1 MKKFSKNAVWAIVII
16 FSLMVFYSLV
26 AGQFQQAKEI
36 PLSDLVAK
44 INAVEVA
51 EISIVDSTLEIKLKN
66 GEEMKAEKETE
77 AGLSET
83 LKNYNVDPEKLKE
96 IRIGVE
102 NRGMM
107 NFVLGFLLPIIGP
120 VLLIGFFIWF
130 TARQVQRGSMQ
141 AFTFG
146 QSRARL
152 ITPDNVKERVT
163 FQDIAGVKEAKEE
176 LKEIVDFLKN
186 PKKFLDIGAK
196 IPKGVLLIG
205 VPGSG
210 KTLLARAVAGEAGG
224 PFFHMSGSEFI
235 EMFVGVRAAR
245 GRDTFRLAKKAAPSI
260 IFLDEI
266 DAVGRMRGAGI
277 GGGHDEREQTLNQL
291 LVEMDGMETD
301 DRVIMIAATNRPD
314 VLDPALLRPGRFDR
328 RVLLDLP
335 DIQDRIEILK
345 IHSKNKPFDH
355 DVDLKV
361 IAQRTPGFSGAD
373 LANLVNE
380 AAIFAARQNR
390 RRIIQADLSSSI
402 EKVLL
407 GPERKSK
414 ILSEKEKKISA
425 YHEAGH
431 GLVAAS
437 LPNAYPV
444 HKITIVPRGRTGGF
458 TMKLPSEDRHYYSRS
473 QFMDEIVVSLGGYVA
488 EKMVFGD
495 LTTGAS
501 DDLKKAT
508 DIARNIVTR
517 YGMSDKIG
525 PIVLG
530 DQEELIFLGREIST
544 EKNYSEE
551 TARVVDQEVKRIL
564 DEAQKKAN
572 AIITKKRAKLDEIAQ
587 ILIERETIE
596 REEFERIIK
605 GAGAEKILTQKRTPS
620 ASPTTKPST

>member
-1 MKKFSKNAVWAIVII
+1 MKKFSKNVVWAVVII

-26 AGQFQQAKEI
+26 AGQFQETKEI
-36 PLSDLVAK
+36 PISDLVAK
-44 INAVEVA
+44 INAGEVA

-66 GEEMKAEKETE
+66 GEEMKAEKEAE

-102 NRGMM
+102 NRGVM

-152 ITPDNVKERVT
+152 ISPDNVKDRVT
-163 FQDIAGVKEAKEE
+163 FQDVAGVKEAKEE

-186 PKKFLDIGAK
+186 PKKFLEIGAK

-210 KTLLARAVAGEAGG
+210 KTLLARAVAGEAGV

-235 EMFVGVRAAR
+235 EMFVGVGASRV
-245 GRDTFRLAKKAAPSI
+245 RDTFRLAKKAAPSI

-266 DAVGRMRGAGI
+266 DAVGRMRGAGL

-328 RVLLDLP
+328 RVMLDLP

-390 RRIIQADLSSSI
+390 RRIVQLDLASSI

-431 GLVAAS
+431 GLIAAS
-437 LPNAYPV
+437 LPNADPV

-458 TMKLPSEDRHYYSRS
+458 TMKMPSEDRHYYSRS
-473 QFMDEIVVSLGGYVA
+473 QFLDEIAVSLGGYVA
-488 EKMVFGD
+488 EKIVFGD

-508 DIARNIVTR
+508 DIARNLVTR

-572 AIITKKRAKLDEIAQ
+572 AIITKKRAKLDEIAR

-596 REEFERIIK
+596 REEFEKIIK
-605 GAGAEKILTQKRTPS
+605 GGSAEKQVSQKP
-620 ASPTTKPST
+620 AVPAK

>member
-1 MKKFSKNAVWAIVII
+1 MKKFSKNAIWAVVII

-26 AGQFQQAKEI
+26 AGQFQETKEI
-36 PLSDLVAK
+36 PISDLVAK
-44 INAVEVA
+44 INAGEVA

-102 NRGMM
+102 NRGVM
-107 NFVLGFLLPIIGP
+107 NFVLGFLLPIMGP

-152 ITPDNVKERVT
+152 ITPDNAKDRVT

-210 KTLLARAVAGEAGG
+210 KTLLARAVAGEAGV

-235 EMFVGVRAAR
+235 EMFVGVGASRV
-245 GRDTFRLAKKAAPSI
+245 RDTFRLAKKAAPSI

-437 LPNAYPV
+437 LPNADPV

-473 QFMDEIVVSLGGYVA
+473 QFLDEIVVSLGGYVA
-488 EKMVFGD
+488 EKIVFAE

>member
-44 INAVEVA
+44 INAGEVA

-163 FQDIAGVKEAKEE
+163 FQDVAGIKEAKEE

-196 IPKGVLLIG
+196 IPKGALLIG

-210 KTLLARAVAGEAGG
+210 KTLLARAVAGEASV

-235 EMFVGVRAAR
+235 EMFVGVGASRV
-245 GRDTFRLAKKAAPSI
+245 RDTFRLAKKAAPSI

-266 DAVGRMRGAGI
+266 DAVGRMRGAGL
-277 GGGHDEREQTLNQL
+277 GGGHD
-291 LVEMDGMETD
+291 
-301 DRVIMIAATNRPD
+301 
-314 VLDPALLRPGRFDR
+314 
-328 RVLLDLP
+328 VLLDLP

-390 RRIIQADLSSSI
+390 RRIVQLDLASSI

-414 ILSEKEKKISA
+414 ILSDKEKKISA

-437 LPNAYPV
+437 LPNADPV
-444 HKITIVPRGRTGGF
+444 HKITIVPRGRAGGF
-458 TMKLPSEDRHYYSRS
+458 TMKMPSEDRHYYSRS
-473 QFMDEIVVSLGGYVA
+473 QFLDEIAVSLGGYVA
-488 EKMVFGD
+488 EKIVFAE

-551 TARVVDQEVKRIL
+551 TARIVDREVKRIL
-564 DEAQKKAN
+564 GEAQKKAN
-572 AIITKKRAKLDEIAQ
+572 AIITKKRAKLDEIAR
-587 ILIERETIE
+587 ILVERETIE
-596 REEFERIIK
+596 KEEFEKIIK
-605 GAGAEKILTQKRTPS
+605 GASAEKILTQKRTPS
-620 ASPTTKPST
+620 ASLVTKPST

>member
-1 MKKFSKNAVWAIVII
+1 MKKFSKNVVWAVVII

-26 AGQFQQAKEI
+26 AGQFQKTKQI
-36 PLSDLVAK
+36 PLSDLVAR
-44 INAVEVA
+44 INAGEVA
-51 EISIVDSTLEIKLKN
+51 EISVIDSTLAIKLKN
-66 GEEMKAEKETE
+66 GEEMTAEKETE

-83 LKNYNVDPEKLKE
+83 LKNYNADPEKLKE
-96 IRIGVE
+96 IQIGVE
-102 NRGMM
+102 NRGVM

-152 ITPDNVKERVT
+152 ISPDNTKDRVT
-163 FQDIAGVKEAKEE
+163 FQDVAGIKEAKEE

-210 KTLLARAVAGEAGG
+210 KTLLARAVAGEAGV

-235 EMFVGVRAAR
+235 EMFVGVGASRV
-245 GRDTFRLAKKAAPSI
+245 RDTFRLAKKAAPSI

-266 DAVGRMRGAGI
+266 DAVGRMRGAGL

-328 RVLLDLP
+328 RVMLDLP

-355 DVDLKV
+355 DVDLKI

-390 RRIIQADLSSSI
+390 RRIVQLDLASSI

-414 ILSEKEKKISA
+414 ILSDKEKKISA

-431 GLVAAS
+431 GLIAAS
-437 LPNAYPV
+437 LPNADPV
-444 HKITIVPRGRTGGF
+444 HKITIVPRGRAGGF
-458 TMKLPSEDRHYYSRS
+458 TMKMPSEDRHYYSRS
-473 QFMDEIVVSLGGYVA
+473 QFLDEIAVSLGGYVA
-488 EKMVFGD
+488 EKIVFSE

-501 DDLKKAT
+501 DDIKKAT

-572 AIITKKRAKLDEIAQ
+572 AIITKKRAKLDEIAR

-596 REEFERIIK
+596 REEFEKIMK
-605 GAGAEKILTQKRTPS
+605 GGGTEKPRAQKHL
-620 ASPTTKPST
+620 APTK

>member
-44 INAVEVA
+44 INAGEVA

-152 ITPDNVKERVT
+152 ITPDNAKERVT
-163 FQDIAGVKEAKEE
+163 FQDVAGVKEAKEE

-210 KTLLARAVAGEAGG
+210 KTLLARAVAGEAGV

-235 EMFVGVRAAR
+235 EMFVGVGASRV
-245 GRDTFRLAKKAAPSI
+245 RDTFRLAKKAAPSI

-266 DAVGRMRGAGI
+266 DAVGRMRGAGL

-390 RRIIQADLSSSI
+390 RRIVQMDLASSI

-414 ILSEKEKKISA
+414 ILSDKEKKISA

-437 LPNAYPV
+437 LPNADPV
-444 HKITIVPRGRTGGF
+444 HKITIVPRGRAGGF
-458 TMKLPSEDRHYYSRS
+458 TMKMPSEDRHYYSRS
-473 QFMDEIVVSLGGYVA
+473 QFLDEIAVSLGGYVA
-488 EKMVFGD
+488 EKIVFAE

-508 DIARNIVTR
+508 DIARNLVTR
-517 YGMSDKIG
+517 YGMSDRIG

-551 TARVVDQEVKRIL
+551 TARIVDQEVKRIL

-572 AIITKKRAKLDEIAQ
+572 AIITKKRTKLDEIAR
-587 ILIERETIE
+587 ILVERETIE
-596 REEFERIIK
+596 KDEFEKIIK
-605 GAGAEKILTQKRTPS
+605 GTSAEKPHTQKPL
-620 ASPTTKPST
+620 APVK

>member
-44 INAVEVA
+44 INAGEVA

-102 NRGMM
+102 NRGVM
-107 NFVLGFLLPIIGP
+107 NFVLGFLLPIMGP

-152 ITPDNVKERVT
+152 ITPDNAKDRVT

-210 KTLLARAVAGEAGG
+210 KTLLARAVAGEAGV

-235 EMFVGVRAAR
+235 EMFVGVGASRV
-245 GRDTFRLAKKAAPSI
+245 RDTFRLAKKAAPSI

-437 LPNAYPV
+437 LPNADPV

-473 QFMDEIVVSLGGYVA
+473 QFLDEIVVSLGGYVA

-551 TARVVDQEVKRIL
+551 TARIVDREVKRIL
-564 DEAQKKAN
+564 GEAQKKAN
-572 AIITKKRAKLDEIAQ
+572 AIITKKRAKLDEIAR
-587 ILIERETIE
+587 ILVERETIE
-596 REEFERIIK
+596 KEEFEKIIK
-605 GAGAEKILTQKRTPS
+605 GASAEKILTQKRTPS
-620 ASPTTKPST
+620 ASLVTKPST

>member
-1 MKKFSKNAVWAIVII
+1 MKKFSKNAIWAVVII

-26 AGQFQQAKEI
+26 AGQFQETKEI
-36 PLSDLVAK
+36 PISDLVAK
-44 INAVEVA
+44 INAGEVA

-102 NRGMM
+102 NRGVM
-107 NFVLGFLLPIIGP
+107 NFVLGFLLPIMGP

-152 ITPDNVKERVT
+152 ITPDNAKDRVT

-210 KTLLARAVAGEAGG
+210 KTLLARAVAGEAGV

-235 EMFVGVRAAR
+235 EMFVGVGASRV
-245 GRDTFRLAKKAAPSI
+245 RDTFRLAKKAAPSI

-437 LPNAYPV
+437 LPNADPV

-473 QFMDEIVVSLGGYVA
+473 QFLDEIVVSLGGYVA
-488 EKMVFGD
+488 EKIVFAE

-605 GAGAEKILTQKRTPS
+605 GASAEKPHAQKPS
-620 ASPTTKPST
+620 APVK

>member
-44 INAVEVA
+44 INAGEVA

-163 FQDIAGVKEAKEE
+163 FQDVAGIKEAKEE

-196 IPKGVLLIG
+196 IPKGALLIG

-210 KTLLARAVAGEAGG
+210 KTLLARAVAGEASV

-235 EMFVGVRAAR
+235 EMFVGVGASRV
-245 GRDTFRLAKKAAPSI
+245 RDTFRLAKKAAPSI

-266 DAVGRMRGAGI
+266 DAVGRMRGAGL

-291 LVEMDGMETD
+291 LVEMDRMETD

-390 RRIIQADLSSSI
+390 RRIVQLDLASSI

-414 ILSEKEKKISA
+414 ILSDKEKKISA

-437 LPNAYPV
+437 LPNADPV
-444 HKITIVPRGRTGGF
+444 HKITIVPRGRAGGF
-458 TMKLPSEDRHYYSRS
+458 TMKMPSEDRHYYSRS
-473 QFMDEIVVSLGGYVA
+473 QFLDEIAVSLGGYVA
-488 EKMVFGD
+488 EKIVFAE

-551 TARVVDQEVKRIL
+551 TARIVDREVKRIL
-564 DEAQKKAN
+564 GEAQKKAN
-572 AIITKKRAKLDEIAQ
+572 AIITKKRAKLDEIAR
-587 ILIERETIE
+587 ILVERETIE
-596 REEFERIIK
+596 KEEFEKIIK
-605 GAGAEKILTQKRTPS
+605 GASAEKILTQKRTPS
-620 ASPTTKPST
+620 ASLVTKPST